1 MRRWRRCA
9 VTAVAALAGVTAA
22 LTLVGC
28 TSGGSDLSGLRIMV
42 PNAPGSGYDSTA
54 RTVAKAL
61 DDSRVVTSVEVF
73 HLPGAGGTVGLQR
86 MVYEEGNAQLLMLM
100 GQGMVGAQYTHR
112 SAAALDNTTPIA
124 RLIEEPE
131 IVVVS
136 NNSPYNT
143 LAELVAAWIADPSA
157 VTVGGGST
165 TGGPDH
171 LAPMLIA
178 QAVGI
183 SPRDVTYVQHD
194 GGGALLAAILDER
207 VAFGVSGVGE
217 YADQIKS
224 GQLRTLAVTSEER
237 HSNFPDVPTLQ
248 EQDVHVVYVNW
259 RGIVAPPGLH
269 PADVEVLRDA
279 MTELH
284 TSAEWRAALSS
295 NGWTDAFLAG
305 DEFGAYIRA
314 EETKLRSVLAELG
327 LA

>member
-1 MRRWRRCA
+1 MRRWRRLA
-9 VTAVAALAGVTAA
+9 LAGAAAALA
-22 LTLVGC
+22 LVACAGDDD
-28 TSGGSDLSGLRIMV
+28 SLSGLRIMV
-42 PNAPGSGYDSTA
+42 PNAPGSGYDATA

-61 DDSRVVTSVEVF
+61 DDSRVAHSVEVF

-86 MVYEEGNAQLLMLM
+86 MVYEEGNGQLLMLM
-100 GQGMVGAQYTHR
+100 DQGMVGAQYTHR
-112 SAAALDNTTPIA
+112 SAATLEETTPIA

-136 NNSPYNT
+136 KNSPYDT
-143 LAELVAAWIADPSA
+143 LAELAADWVADPSE

-165 TGGPDH
+165 PGGPDH

-178 QAVGI
+178 KAIGI
-183 SPRDVTYVQHD
+183 PPKDVTYVQHD

-224 GQLRTLAVTSEER
+224 GQLQALAVTSEER
-237 HSNFPDVPTLQ
+237 HPGFPDVPTLQ
-248 EQDVHVVYVNW
+248 ESEVDVVYVNW

-269 PADVEVLRDA
+269 SADVEALQDA
-279 MTELH
+279 IAELH
-284 TSAEWRAALSS
+284 ASAEWRDVLVR

-305 DEFGAYIRA
+305 ADFGAYIHD
-314 EETKLRSVLAELG
+314 ENTKLLAILTDLG
-327 LA
+327 LAT